1 MFNVIIIGLFKKEP
15 SIHVTTYTLLQLK
28 LISGHTVKNIG
39 LHAYMQYCFYTQPTS
54 LYFDLTKAQGEVERF
69 KKRFGGYCFF
79 RFILKLF
86 FGLRNEKKISL
97 YRILENYVIKST
109 FIKYEYTK
117 LCYWVVN
124 RFWKRSL
131 NDRFFVSFSD
141 HFRKRSFRFRKKTA
155 HLFSTFRKRIT
166 IDRDIYFSLKYVI
179 LHR

>member
-1 MFNVIIIGLFKKEP
+1 MHICNTVFTLNL
-15 SIHVTTYTLLQLK
+15 HLYTLTWPRPRGK
-28 LISGHTVKNIG
+28 WNVSRR
-39 LHAYMQYCFYTQPTS
+39 
-54 LYFDLTKAQGEVERF
+54 DLGVIV
-69 KKRFGGYCFF
+69 FF

-109 FIKYEYTK
+109 FIKYEYTN